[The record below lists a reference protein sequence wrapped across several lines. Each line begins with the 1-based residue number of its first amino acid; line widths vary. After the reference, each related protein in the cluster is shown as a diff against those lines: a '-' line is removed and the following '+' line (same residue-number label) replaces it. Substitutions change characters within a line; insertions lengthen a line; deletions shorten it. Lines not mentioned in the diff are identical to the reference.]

1 MFGKLLLIF
10 ITIPLLEI
18 LILIKMGEVVGFWPT
33 VWMVIVTG
41 FAGALIARIEG
52 FRTWIAIQEELRAGR
67 VPGEKLID
75 AAILLVAGILLI
87 TPGLLTDIAG
97 LLLVIPATRY
107 WFKRWLRKKFD
118 DYIRD
123 SRSGAGPGG
132 DFRFFIR

>member
-10 ITIPLLEI
+10 ISIPLLEI
-18 LILIKMGEVVGFWPT
+18 LILIKMGEAVGFWPT

-41 FAGALIARIEG
+41 FVGALIARIEG

-75 AAILLVAGILLI
+75 AAILLIAGILLI

-97 LLLVIPATRY
+97 LLLVIPITRY

-118 DYIRD
+118 
-123 SRSGAGPGG
+123 
-132 DFRFFIR
+132 

>member
-10 ITIPLLEI
+10 ISIPLIEI

-33 VWMVIVTG
+33 VCMVIVTG
-41 FAGALIARIEG
+41 FAGAVIARIEG
-52 FRTWIAIQEELRAGR
+52 FRTWVAIQEELRAGR

-75 AAILLVAGILLI
+75 ALLLLVAGILLI

-97 LLLVIPATRY
+97 LLLVIPFTRFF
-107 WFKRWLRKKFD
+107 FKRWLRKKFD
-118 DYIRD
+118 AYIRD
-123 SRSGAGPGG
+123 SQSGAGG